1 MSIRILLADDHALV
15 RAGIRRLIED
25 TPGYTVVAEA
35 ADGREAARLARQHAP
50 DIALIDLSMPGL
62 NGLDAIARIV
72 ADLPRTRVFALS
84 MHTSEQYVADALRA
98 GATGYIVKDAAAD
111 ELVEALAAAGRGQR
125 FISPLVAGHVA
136 AAAAPARDE
145 SEALTSRQREIL
157 QLVAEGHSTR
167 QIAERLSISVK
178 TVETHRAQIM
188 QRLDIHD
195 VAGLTRHALRIGLI
209 RQDD

>member
-25 TPGYTVVAEA
+25 TPGYIVVAEA

-72 ADLPRTRVFALS
+72 ADPPRTRVIALS

-111 ELVEALAAAGRGQR
+111 
-125 FISPLVAGHVA
+125 
-136 AAAAPARDE
+136 
-145 SEALTSRQREIL
+145 
-157 QLVAEGHSTR
+157 
-167 QIAERLSISVK
+167 
-178 TVETHRAQIM
+178 
-188 QRLDIHD
+188 
-195 VAGLTRHALRIGLI
+195 
-209 RQDD
+209 